1 MSRRVAKR
9 FLERVWEAQPQQDG
23 FVFVSVKDWEDGTW
37 EDNPCPYPLESLR
50 LPTMKDLYF
59 APCIFAR
66 DRRRKENALPGR
78 WLYADLDEVDPRSLD
93 IEPTIA
99 WETSP
104 GRYQALW
111 QLRRPLRPEQ
121 LEILN
126 QKLTYAT
133 GADKGG
139 WSLTKVLRVPGS
151 ISTKREYD
159 YNVQTLWSHGPVY
172 GAGDLYDRVRDVETP
187 REVVGNLPPLKLPK
201 ASAARLK
208 RRYRER
214 LPMTARRLLGAS
226 EAPEGTRSERLWK
239 LERILV
245 EAGIPPEQVFVMVKA
260 SVWNKYRGQ
269 AREDK
274 QLWTEIQQAVHSV
287 SKRSTSA
294 SSEDGSGR
302 AKRSTERKRT
312 ATSSD
317 SSTDGPRLS
326 PVDYFDFV
334 NKRIAKPAW
343 MIEGIWSERAHGLIA
358 GMPKSYKSVLATDMA
373 VSVASGTPFLNRFAI
388 PQRGRVVMI
397 QKENDEGEVQ
407 DRFQRIANS
416 RGLWESAQLNGSG
429 FVYTPPKEL
438 PIKVIN
444 NPDIDLLNEDDMQAV
459 ADLVKEYKPVLLIL
473 DPLYLLTSADENS
486 AHAMNPI
493 LRSLLD
499 IKQTYGCGTLLIHH
513 YTKPPADPENNAR
526 QGATRISGTSAFH
539 RWYESAMLIERP
551 DYQEHVIKV
560 YTEHRGQEAQP
571 AFTAHVDL
579 GSRQDLHYEVSI
591 ETLGQLKR
599 EEKRV
604 AEKYEPVKDIADRL
618 GISVKAATR
627 RLEKAGKVVE
637 NKPIGGV
644 STRVVKK

>member
-1 MSRRVAKR
+1 MSRRVVKR
-9 FLERVWEAQPQQDG
+9 FLERVWETQPQQEG

-37 EDNPCPYPLESLR
+37 EDCPYPYPLESFT
-50 LPTMKDLYF
+50 LPTLKDLYF
-59 APCIFAR
+59 APCIFKD
-66 DRRRKENALPGR
+66 DRRRKNLALPGR

-121 LEILN
+121 LELLN

-139 WSLTKVLRVPGS
+139 WSLTKVLRIPGS

-159 YNVQTLWSHGPVY
+159 YNVQTLWSNGPVHS
-172 GAGDLYDRVRDVETP
+172 AGDLYDQVKHIETP
-187 REVVGNLPPLKLPK
+187 RDVIGSLPPLKLPK
-201 ASAARLK
+201 ASAARL
-208 RRYRER
+208 RRKYREK

-226 EAPEGTRSERLWK
+226 EAPQGTRSERLWK
-239 LERILV
+239 LERTLV

-269 AREDK
+269 SREDR
-274 QLWTEIQQAVHSV
+274 QLWTEIQQAVRSTQSHSKKSGPV
-287 SKRSTSA
+287 SKRKKP
-294 SSEDGSGR
+294 GGR
-302 AKRSTERKRT
+302 DQ
-312 ATSSD
+312 SSD
-317 SSTDGPRLS
+317 SSTDEPRLS

-334 NKRIAKPAW
+334 NKRIERPAW

-416 RGLWESAQLNGSG
+416 RGLWESAQLNGAG
-429 FVYTPPKEL
+429 FTYNPPKEL

-444 NPDIDLLNEDDMQAV
+444 NPSIDLLNEEDMQAV
-459 ADLVKEYKPVLLIL
+459 ADLVQEYRPVLLIL

-551 DYQEHVIKV
+551 DYQEPVIKV
-560 YTEHRGQEAQP
+560 YTEHRGQEPQQ
-571 AFTAHVDL
+571 AFVATVDL
-579 GSRQDLHYEVSI
+579 GSRQDLHYQVDI
-591 ETLGQLKR
+591 ETRGELKR
-599 EEKRV
+599 QEKKI
-604 AEKYEPVKDIADRL
+604 AATYEPVKNIAEQL
-618 GISVKAATR
+618 GISVRAAQR
-627 RLEKAGKVVE
+627 RLEKKGKSIE
-637 NKPIGGV
+637 TKTIDGV
-644 STRVVKK
+644 SVLAVKKD